1 MSRRPQLS
9 ILIVNWNTR
18 DLLRACLAS
27 LRRHPPAL
35 THEILVAD
43 NASADGSAAMVAAE
57 FPEARLF
64 ANDANLGYA
73 AGNNQL
79 LRQARGELWLLLNPD
94 IEIRE
99 EYGTQP
105 FDLLADHLVR
115 NPACGAVAARL
126 VQPDGQTQSSCRGFP
141 PPFDLAAEWSGLA
154 RLLPRR
160 CGRYRMRAFDQ
171 ESCRTVD
178 QPMASCLLLRAAAC
192 RRVGLFDEQFPIFF
206 NDVDLSWRFYQHGW
220 RIDYQPAAAVLHYG
234 GGSTRLVKPR
244 MVHESRDSLLAYYRK
259 HYRDRLPAVV
269 YQLSV
274 VLIRVAFWWRL
285 RGERR
290 N

>member
-1 MSRRPQLS
+1 MTKRPQLS

-18 DLLRACLAS
+18 ELLRACLRS
-27 LRRHPPAL
+27 LREFPPAL

-43 NASADGSAAMVAAE
+43 NASGDGSAAMVAAD
-57 FPEARLF
+57 FPAVRLF

-79 LRQARGELWLLLNPD
+79 LREARGQLWLLLNPD
-94 IEIRE
+94 IEIRP
-99 EYGTQP
+99 EYGTRP
-105 FDLLADHLVR
+105 FDILADHLLR
-115 NPACGAVAARL
+115 HPGCGAVAAKL
-126 VQPDGQTQSSCRGFP
+126 VQPDGQTQLSCRGFP
-141 PPFDLAAEWSGLA
+141 HPLDLACEWSGLA
-154 RLLPRR
+154 RLLPTL
-160 CGRYRMRAFDQ
+160 CGRYRMRGFDQ

-206 NDVDLSWRFYQHGW
+206 NDVDLCQRFYQHGW

-244 MVHESRDSLLAYYRK
+244 MVRESRDSLLAYYRK
-259 HYRDRLPAVV
+259 HYRGRLPVVV
-269 YQLSV
+269 YQATV
-274 VLIRVAFWWRL
+274 ALIRLAFWWRL
-285 RGERR
+285 RGR
-290 N
+290 